1 MHSLPERTCCG
12 GSTANLC
19 RSRALRGGG
28 LATIAFLDRLPSLWE
43 WPADTKE
50 GGLRAA
56 NCAAAAPKN
65 NKRKALAG
73 PSNLPQDPSNGKNIN
88 LDEDDEDETHISK
101 EDLKSALDDLDGHE
115 NDDGKGTNVPKW
127 QTMNAEEWGVH
138 STNMMKRLKRIDGQ
152 MDKLKSKPDGG
163 LRKSNQ

>member
-12 GSTANLC
+12 RSTANLC

-56 NCAAAAPKN
+56 NCAAGAPKN

-73 PSNLPQDPSNGKNIN
+73 PSNSAAVDPSNGEDIN

-101 EDLKSALDDLDGHE
+101 EDLKSALDDLEGE
-115 NDDGKGTNVPKW
+115 NDDEKGSKVPTW
-127 QTMNAEEWGVH
+127 QKMNAEEWNLH
-138 STNMMKRLKRIDGQ
+138 STIQMKRLKRIDGQ